1 MTRQILTS
9 VVVLLLTTLSATAW
23 AAETAPAFSLPGVN
37 TPGEVKLSDF
47 KGRVV
52 YLDFWATWCPPCLK
66 SFPWMDGLQQRYKEQ
81 GLSVV
86 AIGVDRK
93 RELIEEFLKK
103 MEPGFIVAQDDKGEV
118 AKAYKLRGMPTSYLI
133 DRNGN
138 IVLTHMGFR
147 TKDQDKLEAEIKS
160 LLEKPFAK

>member
-1 MTRQILTS
+1 MTKPVLSSVFAIL
-9 VVVLLLTTLSATAW
+9 LSAIATSAS
-23 AAETAPAFSLPGVN
+23 AAETAPEFSLPAVN
-37 TPGEVKLSDF
+37 AEGNVKLSDF

-66 SFPWMDGLQQRYKEQ
+66 SFPWMNTLQDRYKEQ

-86 AIGVDRK
+86 AVGVDRK
-93 RELIEEFLKK
+93 RELIEEFLKQTQ
-103 MEPGFIVAQDDKGEV
+103 PTFTVVQDDKGEV

-133 DRNGN
+133 DREGN

-147 TKDQDKLEAEIKS
+147 TKDEEKLEAEIKS
-160 LLEKPFAK
+160 LLEKLLVK

>member
-1 MTRQILTS
+1 MTKS
-9 VVVLLLTTLSATAW
+9 VPASVFALLLSALAASAF
-23 AAETAPAFSLPGVN
+23 AAETAPEFSLPAVN
-37 TPGEVKLSDF
+37 AQGDVKLSDF

-66 SFPWMDGLQQRYKEQ
+66 SFPWMNTLQDRYKEQ

-86 AIGVDRK
+86 AVGVDRK
-93 RELIEEFLKK
+93 RELIEEFIKQT
-103 MEPGFIVAQDDKGEV
+103 EPNFTVVQDDKGEV

-147 TKDQDKLEAEIKS
+147 TKDQDKLEAEIKT
-160 LLEKPFAK
+160 LLEK